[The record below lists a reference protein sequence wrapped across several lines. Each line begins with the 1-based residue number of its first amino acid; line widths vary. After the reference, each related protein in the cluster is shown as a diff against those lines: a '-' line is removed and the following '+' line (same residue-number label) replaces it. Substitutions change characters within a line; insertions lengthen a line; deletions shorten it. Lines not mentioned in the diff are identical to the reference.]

1 LYVNDLPLISNFKI
15 IFFGDY
21 TVLSLSADSMYE
33 ITTKINE
40 ELESVDNWLK
50 YDKLSLNY
58 SKTQYMLFTKQKN
71 LFPQISTCELTTIN
85 LQEVDASNTLG
96 L

>member
-1 LYVNDLPLISNFKI
+1 
-15 IFFGDY
+15 
-21 TVLSLSADSMYE
+21 MYE